1 MRNTPT
7 IIVDAPAFRARQAYL
22 GITGADLAARAQSS
36 ETTVVKLRKGNPAVS
51 LEAAARIAAELGL
64 RVRVSFEPIEQE
76 KDLSSAA

>member
-7 IIVDAPAFRARQAYL
+7 IIVDAAAFRARQAYL
-22 GITGADLAARAQSS
+22 DVKVADLAAQAHSS
-36 ETTVVKLRKGNPAVS
+36 VATVVKLRKGNPTVN
-51 LEAAARIAAELGL
+51 LEAAARIAAGLGL